1 MHHSSSWIQEKR
13 KSIKFQESVKES
25 HQGRSGSESSQSG
38 DESNSPTDED
48 ERHRDDDDEEND
60 SDMSQTKDRRPTV
73 APVPHVRFSKMA
85 QQQQASAT

>member
-1 MHHSSSWIQEKR
+1 MTAWIKG
-13 KSIKFQESVKES
+13 KTKTIKFQESVKKS
-25 HQGRSGSESSQSG
+25 HQDRSDSESSQSG

-48 ERHRDDDDEEND
+48 GRNRDDDEDND
-60 SDMSQTKDRRPTV
+60 SDMSQAKERKPTV